1 MEISLPFNAILGRP
15 TLYQFMAVAHY
26 GYLVLKMPSPNG
38 VLKIHGDRDAGVST
52 LEKLQVLAV
61 QHEAAT
67 ESGSPDLVPSSSCQ
81 CGSSSAPRMQ
91 PSGKED
97 VPVKTVQIGADAAQ
111 TTRIVGDLDNK

>member
-1 MEISLPFNAILGRP
+1 
-15 TLYQFMAVAHY
+15 
-26 GYLVLKMPSPNG
+26 MPSPNG

-81 CGSSSAPRMQ
+81 CGSSSAPRVQ

-111 TTRIVGDLDNK
+111 TTRIVGDLDSK